1 MNRRTFLQ
9 AAGVSLALPWFEA
22 HADEVNRSLR
32 RLATPRRMI
41 FICAPLGIHGPNL
54 FPEKPGRDYAIT
66 PYLEPLKDLRDDFT
80 VLSGLQHPQVAE
92 GHDSGYSFLT
102 GAHHVGFM
110 RAGFRNTI
118 SVDQLAAEHIGGQ
131 TRFASLPLS
140 TEGGGLSYTRSGV
153 LVPSSLAPSWLFAQ
167 LFFDGGPEQ
176 VEQELRRLRQ
186 GKSILDHVREPARK
200 LESGLGAT
208 DREKLEEYLTSVR
221 DLEQRIAIAQE
232 WAKKPKPKVT
242 AKPPAD
248 PPNVDLLARTR
259 AWFDLLHLVL
269 QTDSS
274 RLVTMVMV
282 GGSQGA
288 PPIPGVSH
296 GHHDLSHHGQDPGK
310 LGELRIVELESMKV
324 FGEFLRKLKATKEE
338 GETLLDRT
346 QVFLGSNL
354 GNASSHNTRN
364 LPVVLAGGGY
374 RHGQYLAFDPN
385 QTTPLCN
392 VFVSMLQR
400 MGLPIDKFGSSTGTL
415 TGLTVK

>member
-1 MNRRTFLQ
+1 MNRRRFLQ

-22 HADEVNRSLR
+22 HATAA
-32 RLATPRRMI
+32 ATPRRMI
-41 FICAPLGIHGPNL
+41 LLCAPLGIHGPNL
-54 FPEKPGRDYAIT
+54 FPAKAGSDYALT
-66 PYLEPLKDLRDDFT
+66 PYLEPLKDLRSDFT
-80 VLSGLQHPQVAE
+80 VMSGLHHPDVAE
-92 GHDSGYSFLT
+92 GHDSSYSFLT

-110 RAGFRNTI
+110 RAGFQNSI

-153 LVPSSLAPSWLFAQ
+153 LVPSSLNPSWLFGA
-167 LFFDGGPEQ
+167 LFVDGGPEQ
-176 VEQELRRLRQ
+176 VEQQMRRLRQ

-200 LESGLGAT
+200 LESTLSGH
-208 DREKLEEYLTSVR
+208 DRPKLEEYLTSVR
-221 DLEQRIAIAQE
+221 ELEQRLTIAQE

-242 AKPPAD
+242 VAPPTD
-248 PPNVDLLARTR
+248 PPNVDLLARLRT
-259 AWFDLLHLVL
+259 WFDLIHLVL

-282 GGSQGA
+282 GGSQGV
-288 PPIPGVSH
+288 PPIAGVSH

-310 LGELRIVELESMKV
+310 LGELRIVELETMKV
-324 FGEFLRKLKATKEE
+324 LADFLRKLKGTSEG

-364 LPVVLAGGGY
+364 LPVVLAGGGF
-374 RHGQYLAFDPN
+374 RHGSYLAFDQN
-385 QTTPLCN
+385 QPPPLCN
-392 VFVSMLQR
+392 LFVSMLQR
-400 MGLPIDKFGSSTGTL
+400 LGVPVDKFGSSTGTL
-415 TGLTVK
+415 TGLSAK